1 MTEKHFEA
9 FDRLIEDAFSNA
21 FQKDRTGSPDS
32 RQADA
37 YESIDDYTNKT
48 GKRFRM
54 LKEQKDRGLT
64 RDQAFDELYG
74 DLN

>member
-9 FDRLIEDAFSNA
+9 FDRLIEAAFSNA
-21 FQKDRTGSPDS
+21 FQRDRKEGSVD
-32 RQADA
+32 RKTDI
-37 YESIDDYTNKT
+37 YESIDDYTDKT

-74 DLN
+74 GLN